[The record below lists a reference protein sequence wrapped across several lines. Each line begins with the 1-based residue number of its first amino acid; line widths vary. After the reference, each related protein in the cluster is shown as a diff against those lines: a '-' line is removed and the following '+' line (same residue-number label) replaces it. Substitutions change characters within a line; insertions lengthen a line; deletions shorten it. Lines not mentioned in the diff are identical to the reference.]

1 MSEKPTLKR
10 KARGERPYFFAD
22 PSVDKLLAMLMGLA
36 GEVSVLRDRL
46 DTVERL
52 AEQNRLFTREE
63 IENYTPDEAAL
74 KERAERREIFLGEV
88 TRIIHA
94 ELEGLQDEDG
104 TPYSQAIELVTG
116 VTENRE

>member
-1 MSEKPTLKR
+1 MSEQAQLKR

-22 PSVDKLLAMLMGLA
+22 PAIDKLLAMLMGLA

-52 AEQNRLFTREE
+52 AEQNKLCTRSE
-63 IENYTPDEAAL
+63 IENYQPDEAAL

-94 ELEGLQDEDG
+94 ELEGLQDEDSA
-104 TPYSQAIELVTG
+104 PYSQAIEMVTTAG
-116 VTENRE
+116 QD